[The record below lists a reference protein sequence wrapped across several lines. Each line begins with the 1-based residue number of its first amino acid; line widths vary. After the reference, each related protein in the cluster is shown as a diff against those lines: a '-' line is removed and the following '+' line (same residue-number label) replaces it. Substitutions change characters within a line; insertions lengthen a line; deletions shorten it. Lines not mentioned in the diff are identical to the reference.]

1 VTATFHFVRHAMH
14 GLVGRIL
21 VGRSNDV
28 PLSPEGYNQTQ
39 HLAAWFRDKAVSRV
53 YSSPRERARATAQ
66 AIATDLALEPEIT
79 PALDEIDV
87 GAWSG
92 QSFDALEHDP
102 EWRRWCK
109 ARRSARA
116 PAGESMIGVQLRAVS
131 YLEQIRATRPTDAV
145 ILVSHLDVIRAAL
158 LHYLG
163 LSLNHYDRL
172 EIAPAGISTLVVG
185 EWGAKLITLNE
196 SALA

>member
-1 VTATFHFVRHAMH
+1 
-14 GLVGRIL
+14 
-21 VGRSNDV
+21 
-28 PLSPEGYNQTQ
+28 
-39 HLAAWFRDKAVSRV
+39 
-53 YSSPRERARATAQ
+53 
-66 AIATDLALEPEIT
+66 
-79 PALDEIDV
+79 
-87 GAWSG
+87 
-92 QSFDALEHDP
+92 
-102 EWRRWCK
+102 
-109 ARRSARA
+109 
-116 PAGESMIGVQLRAVS
+116 MIGVQLRAVS

>member
-14 GLVGRIL
+14 GLLGRIL

-28 PLSPEGYNQTQ
+28 PLSPEGYDQTQ
-39 HLAAWFRDKAVSRV
+39 HLATWFRDKAVSRV
-53 YSSPRERARATAQ
+53 YSSPRERARATAR
-66 AIATDLALEPEIT
+66 AIAANLALAPEIT

-87 GAWSG
+87 GAWGG
-92 QSFDALEHDP
+92 QSFEVLEHDP
-102 EWRRWCK
+102 EWRRWCT

-116 PAGESMIGVQLRAVS
+116 PAGESMIGVQLRAVG
-131 YLEQIRATRPTDAV
+131 YLEQVRATGPTDAV
-145 ILVSHLDVIRAAL
+145 VLVSHLDVIRAAL

-163 LSLNHYDRL
+163 LSLNHYDRID
-172 EIAPAGISTLVVG
+172 IAPAGISTLVVG
-185 EWGAKLITLNE
+185 DWGAKLLSLNE